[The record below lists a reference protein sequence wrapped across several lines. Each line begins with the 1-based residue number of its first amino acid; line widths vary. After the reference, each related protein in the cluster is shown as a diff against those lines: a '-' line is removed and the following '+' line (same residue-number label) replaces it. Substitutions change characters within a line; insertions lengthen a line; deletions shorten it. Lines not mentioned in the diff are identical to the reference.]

1 MIVLGSG
8 ASGRV
13 LDHESGAL
21 LNGINALIKE
31 VSLRLLASYIMW
43 EYNEKF
49 ASQNQAF
56 TQSCVCVCVCVCAR
70 VHTCPHMRSVTQSS
84 PTLCYSRDCSQSH
97 QSMEFS
103 RQEYWSRL
111 IFPTP
116 GDLPKPGIKLT
127 SLAPPALEEDSLLL
141 CPLEAVPQPYHYPKF
156 RLPTSRTTRK
166 KLILS
171 VSQLIHGILLEQPLA
186 DWDTSLELATSVLL
200 SLWHQLPF
208 VRTWEL
214 CVPSRYY
221 FFFHPLL

>member
-1 MIVLGSG
+1 MGLMLLLK
-8 ASGRV
+8 RFH
-13 LDHESGAL
+13 LDYQPLILCENTMRSLQARIRPS
-21 LNGINALIKE
+21 LN
-31 VSLRLLASYIMW
+31 R
-43 EYNEKF
+43 
-49 ASQNQAF
+49 
-56 TQSCVCVCVCVCAR
+56 VCVCVCAR
-70 VHTCPHMRSVTQSS
+70 VRTCPHMRSVTQSS

-166 KLILS
+166 KLLMS
-171 VSQLIHGILLEQPLA
+171 VSQLVHGILLEQPLA
-186 DWDTSLELATSVLL
+186 D
-200 SLWHQLPF
+200 
-208 VRTWEL
+208 
-214 CVPSRYY
+214 
-221 FFFHPLL
+221 